1 MKINESISRPD
12 FGGFREVKFRG
23 DVKLKLIN
31 PKTNKVV
38 KTVEGHNMQTN
49 AISLIMST
57 NYYGMVNYEDL
68 RPIAKVLCGG
78 VLAFHQQLEEGASN
92 IYPPTSNVNNCVA
105 HAGQTTYASAIAD
118 TTRGLPNDDPTL
130 TGAIANG
137 YKLVWDF
144 PATQGNGTISA
155 IALTHKDTGD
165 YWLRGGSDYKPFAYK
180 TAAASTGLQRCLP
193 QIYNNSRREA
203 YRIEGSGTSLNIQ
216 TISDYGIIKDL
227 GIAQRPL
234 SSVETSSVLV
244 SSHEYTMPQNF
255 GRMRYVYFES
265 ANELHCLYFYNDGSD
280 GKISRVKINLT
291 SNSSTTD
298 TITVTGKKLL
308 TPNEITSY
316 RIPFYTVDANGY
328 LYLINDDRT
337 KVIAVYYAQVASD
350 STREIS
356 IGSTVEAAAADVMLG
371 FGHHCYS
378 PYGGFMVD
386 GNSCKTVGS
395 DYPTGLAFG
404 ACSFYNK
411 SNSPVFWT
419 PYYNFQ
425 SGSWMAYSL
434 NKFYMATIKNLA
446 EPVVKSAAYAMQIEY
461 TLTEV
466 EE

>member
-23 DVKLKLIN
+23 DVKLKLID

-38 KTVEGHNMQTN
+38 KTVEGQNMQTN

-68 RPIAKVLCGG
+68 RPIAKTLCGG
-78 VLAFHQQLEEGASN
+78 VLAFHQTLTESADN
-92 IYPPTSNVNNCVA
+92 IYPPTSNLNNVVA
-105 HAGQTTYASAIAD
+105 HAGQTTYSSASAD
-118 TTRGLPNDDPTL
+118 NTRGNPNDDPTL
-130 TGAIANG
+130 TGPIANG

-165 YWLRGGSDYKPFAYK
+165 YWLRGGSSYKPFAYK
-180 TAAASTGLQRCLP
+180 AANATTGLQRCLP

-203 YRIEGSGTSLNIQ
+203 YRIEGSGTALNIQ

-244 SSHEYTMPQNF
+244 SSHEYTMPQNY
-255 GRMRYVYFES
+255 GKMRYLYLES
-265 ANELHCLYFYNDGSD
+265 SNELHCLYFYTDGSD

-291 SNSSTTD
+291 SNTSTTD
-298 TITVTGKKLL
+298 TITVSGKKLL
-308 TPNEITSY
+308 TPNQVDSY
-316 RIPFYTVDANGY
+316 RIPFYTLDANGF
-328 LYLINDDRT
+328 LYMINNDRT
-337 KVIAVYYAQVASD
+337 KVIAVYYSNVSSD

-356 IGSTVEAAAADVMLG
+356 IGSTVETGAADCMLG
-371 FGHHCYS
+371 FGNHCYS

-386 GNSCKTVGS
+386 GNQCKTVGS
-395 DYPTGLAFG
+395 DYPTGLAYG
-404 ACSFYNK
+404 VTSFYNK
-411 SNSPVFWT
+411 NSSPMFWS

-434 NKFYMATIKNLA
+434 NKFYLATVKNLS
-446 EPVVKSAAYAMQIEY
+446 EPIIKSAAYAMQIEY

-466 EE
+466 SE